1 MFKKV
6 KTIIF
11 YYTTGLDKQF
21 EQEALKELE
30 EAEQNKK
37 LSDAVLYAM
46 QSGLYFKIANG
57 RYVTNEDGKIIDY
70 IDSLD
75 TVESLIDWVDE
86 MKAKED
92 ENESNY

>member
-11 YYTTGLDKQF
+11 YYAKGLDKQF

-37 LSDAVLYAM
+37 LADAVLYAM
-46 QSGLYFKIANG
+46 QSGFNFKTANG
-57 RYVTNEDGKIIDY
+57 RYITNEDGKIIDY
-70 IDSLD
+70 IDSID
-75 TVESLIDWVDE
+75 TVEGLMDWVEE
-86 MKAKED
+86 MKAKEGRC
-92 ENESNY
+92 